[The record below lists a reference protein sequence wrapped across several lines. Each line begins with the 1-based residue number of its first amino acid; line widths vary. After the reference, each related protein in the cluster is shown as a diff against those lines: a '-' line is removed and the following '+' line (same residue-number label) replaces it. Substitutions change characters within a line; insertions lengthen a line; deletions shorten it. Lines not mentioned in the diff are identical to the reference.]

1 MAFFSFLFYFSSVR
15 CLCKV
20 NALLSAYRLRFRIL
34 NSRIRLF
41 CMQKGVRK
49 IPGSLFILYNHSV
62 NHKGI
67 RFPPFVASLL
77 SPVYSATTDT

>member
-1 MAFFSFLFYFSSVR
+1 MAFFSFLFFSSAR
-15 CLCKV
+15 CLCQL

-41 CMQKGVRK
+41 CMQKGVRE
-49 IPGSLFILYNHSV
+49 IPGSFFILYNHSV

-67 RFPPFVASLL
+67 RFPTLVASLL
-77 SPVYSATTDT
+77 SPIYSATTDT

>member
-1 MAFFSFLFYFSSVR
+1 MSY
-15 CLCKV
+15 
-20 NALLSAYRLRFRIL
+20 NPRFRIL

-41 CMQKGVRK
+41 CIQKGVRE

-67 RFPPFVASLL
+67 RFPRLAARLL

>member
-1 MAFFSFLFYFSSVR
+1 MAFFSFLFFSVVR
-15 CLCKV
+15 CLCQL
-20 NALLSAYRLRFRIL
+20 NALLSAYRLRFCLL

-41 CMQKGVRK
+41 CMQKGVRE
-49 IPGSLFILYNHSV
+49 IPGSFFILYHHSV

-67 RFPPFVASLL
+67 RFPTFAARLL